1 MALTPNQ
8 CIHYALTRPAVASVL
23 AGARTLE
30 ELESSLA
37 YETASD
43 GERDF
48 AAAFAAMP
56 KISWQGHCM
65 YCVHCAPCPMGID
78 VASVTKFWHLAVA
91 QGEVPETVREHYA
104 ALPHTAGECV
114 ACGACESRQVSLRG
128 SRHREYEKGWGSFWS
143 MRVRRNKVS
152 LRLGYRLS
160 CIPAEAPF
168 LATPL
173 ERSV

>member
-1 MALTPNQ
+1 M
-8 CIHYALTRPAVASVL
+8 ASVL

-65 YCVHCAPCPMGID
+65 YCGHCAPCSAGID
-78 VASVTKFWHLAVA
+78 IASVNKFRNLAQV
-91 QGEVPETVREHYA
+91 QGEIPETVREHYRTLAHHASECIGCGLCEPRCPFGVEIVEAMRRA
-104 ALPHTAGECV
+104 AE
-114 ACGACESRQVSLRG
+114 R
-128 SRHREYEKGWGSFWS
+128 F
-143 MRVRRNKVS
+143 
-152 LRLGYRLS
+152 GY
-160 CIPAEAPF
+160 
-168 LATPL
+168 
-173 ERSV
+173 